1 MSKRTHKKELE
12 RARAKRSAARGKQRR
27 TRIIALVVIAAMAL
41 SVFAVA
47 FAARDGSTP
56 SPEVADDPA
65 GDGGDQLFG
74 TEGETE
80 PGSDPDN
87 DSGTAPEGEDAAG
100 EASYDSPQ
108 AAEAEPCPTDGEAP
122 EPSLDPYDAAPE
134 MTIDPE
140 ATYTATIETTCG
152 TIELALDASAAPAT
166 VNNFVVLS
174 RDGYYDGVPF
184 HRVMNGFMV
193 QGGDPT
199 GTGTGC
205 VDPSCDTR
213 LPGYQFEDE
222 LQLAEELVAEHG
234 GYPRGTLAMAN
245 AGPDTNGS
253 QFFIVQGEPGY
264 PLPPQYAVFG
274 RVTEG
279 MDVVD
284 RIAQGPAEGDLAVDP
299 VRITSVTI
307 EES

>member
-1 MSKRTHKKELE
+1 MSKKTHKKELQ
-12 RARAKRSAARGKQRR
+12 RARAKRSAARSKQRR
-27 TRIIALVVIAAMAL
+27 TRMIALLVIAAMAL

-47 FAARDGSTP
+47 FAARDGGTP
-56 SPEVADDPA
+56 SPEVADDP
-65 GDGGDQLFG
+65 GGEGGDQLFG

-80 PGSDPDN
+80 PGSDPT
-87 DSGTAPEGEDAAG
+87 SGDAQGEP
-100 EASYDSPQ
+100 SYDSPQ
-108 AAEAEPCPTDGEAP
+108 SAEAEPCPTDGDAP
-122 EPSLDPYDAAPE
+122 EPSLEPYDAAPE

-152 TIELALDASAAPAT
+152 TIELTLEASAAPTT
-166 VNNFVVLS
+166 VNNFVTLA

-184 HRVMNGFMV
+184 HRVINGFMV
-193 QGGDPT
+193 QAGDPT

-222 LQLAEELVAEHG
+222 LQLAEELTAEHG
-234 GYPRGTLAMAN
+234 GYPRGTVAMAN

-253 QFFIVQGEPGY
+253 QFFIVQGDPGY
-264 PLPPQYAVFG
+264 PLPPQYAAFG
-274 RVTEG
+274 TVVEG

-284 RIAQGPAEGDLAVDP
+284 RIAQGPAEGDLAIDP
-299 VRITSVTI
+299 VRITGITI
-307 EES
+307 QEG

>member
-12 RARAKRSAARGKQRR
+12 RARAKRRAERQHHRR

-47 FAARDGSTP
+47 FFAGDGDTP
-56 SPEVADDPA
+56 TPEVTDPA
-65 GDGGDQLFG
+65 GEAFG

-80 PGSDPDN
+80 PGTSDATEA
-87 DSGTAPEGEDAAG
+87 GTEPGAAAT
-100 EASYDSPQ
+100 EASYADPQ
-108 AAEAEPCPTDGEAP
+108 PVEAEPCPTGGEAP
-122 EPSLDPYDAAPE
+122 EPSLEPYESAPE
-134 MTIDPE
+134 TTIDPE

-152 TIELALDASAAPAT
+152 TIELALDAAAAPQT
-166 VNNFVVLS
+166 VNNFVTLA

-184 HRVMNGFMV
+184 HRVINGFMI

-205 VDPSCDTR
+205 VDAECSTQ
-213 LPGYQFEDE
+213 LPGYTIPDE
-222 LQLAEELVAEHG
+222 LDRAQALTEEHG

-245 AGPDTNGS
+245 TGQPDTGGA

-274 RVTEG
+274 EVTEG

-284 RIAQGPAEGDLAVDP
+284 RIAQGPAEGDLAIDP
-299 VRITSVTI
+299 VRITGITI
-307 EES
+307 EGP